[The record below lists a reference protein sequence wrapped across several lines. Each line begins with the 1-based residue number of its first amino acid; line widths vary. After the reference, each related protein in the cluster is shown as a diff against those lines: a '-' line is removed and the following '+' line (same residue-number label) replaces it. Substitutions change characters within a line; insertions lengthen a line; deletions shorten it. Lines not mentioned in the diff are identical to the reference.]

1 MPRSRFL
8 SFLILLG
15 GMAVVIYVLISL
27 FLPSSRRLIFG
38 VDKHSGSVRLVQQSI
53 TFLPP
58 HRFYRLAFDKREGS
72 AQRDGV
78 IRILSKEEVP
88 VTVAYRLRF
97 GMTSQQI
104 PDARRLVTEGWSA
117 WIRARVTEAVSAV
130 TRQVSIEDLVSPTSE
145 FNSRRDR
152 LRDIVARHL
161 AESGLKVTAFEIERL
176 DVDRVALLKS
186 KRNELRRDAR
196 GFASKVALFAIDG
209 ADWELLQELKDDG
222 RIPNIV
228 ALINGGTTANVQT
241 IQPTVSPMV
250 WTTVATGL
258 PPDRHGVLDF
268 TDRERAGAAVDS
280 YSRRVPAVWDIAEAF
295 GRPTEVVDWWTA
307 WPQTSQSGVIF
318 DVPVLTVPGAIA
330 PAALAARVNGSVVP
344 AATIGYG
351 QIQRFLSVTPAEF
364 QHSISVNEASDP
376 TAIFRSVLAKTWTDH
391 RVAVD
396 LFETQHPTLLMM
408 QYEGT
413 DAVNHLF
420 APFHPPQRE
429 GVSSED
435 YRRYWSA
442 VSNYYSEVDRLIGE
456 WMRALPQDTTVIL
469 MSSYGMKW
477 GKDRPKSPPAGV
489 TALSEHR
496 SPGILIAY
504 GNHIAPSKARR
515 TMSIYDVTPT
525 LLALL
530 GLPAGEEMPGKF
542 QQWMFKDLQAVQG
555 MRVVS
560 YSEFVGDRPTP
571 SSVTADA
578 AAYKADLL
586 AIGHLSDPTRNL
598 TPMLEEADQ
607 PAPAVPISPDKW
619 GLYAY
624 YNNLGI
630 QLKAAGKSK
639 DAVEA
644 LQKATEINPG
654 RATPYL
660 NMAIAMFDKQQYSAA
675 EDAFMNAVQHGL
687 PNAEHYFIDFAALY
701 RKNNLTTRAIILL
714 QKGKQLFPTSYAI
727 SANLGSA
734 LLQADRYSEGVPELE
749 RALGMQ
755 PSSTL
760 VLNDLGLVYAKK
772 NDYGRALDYWNRSLS
787 IDPHQPQIREASNAV
802 GSKL

>member
-1 MPRSRFL
+1 M
-8 SFLILLG
+8 G
-15 GMAVVIYVLISL
+15 VVIYVLISL

-78 IRILSKEEVP
+78 IRILSKEGVP

-97 GMTSQQI
+97 GMTSERI

-130 TRQVSIEDLVSPTSE
+130 TRQIPIEELVSPISE
-145 FNSRRDR
+145 FNSRHDR

-176 DVDRVALLKS
+176 DVDRAALLKS
-186 KRNELRRDAR
+186 KRNELRREAR
-196 GFASKVALFAIDG
+196 GFASRVAVFAIDG
-209 ADWELLQELKDDG
+209 ADWELLEELKDDG

-250 WTTVATGL
+250 WTSVATGL
-258 PPDRHGVLDF
+258 PPDRHGVIDF
-268 TDRERAGAAVDS
+268 TDRERTNVPVDG
-280 YSRRVPAVWDIAEAF
+280 YSRHVPAVWDIAEAF
-295 GRPTEVVDWWTA
+295 RRPTEVVDWWTA
-307 WPQTSQSGVIF
+307 WPSTSPTGIVF
-318 DVPVLTVPGAIA
+318 DMPVLTVPNAVW
-330 PAALAARVNGSVVP
+330 PPALASRVNASVVP
-344 AATIGYG
+344 PATIGFG
-351 QIQRFLSVTPAEF
+351 QVQRFLTVTPAEF
-364 QHSISVNEASDP
+364 QHSISVNETSDP

-396 LFETQHPTLLMM
+396 LYETEHPTLVMM

-435 YRRYWSA
+435 YRRYWGG
-442 VSNYYSEVDRLIGE
+442 VSNYYSEIDRLIGE

-469 MSSYGMKW
+469 MSAYGMRW
-477 GKDRPKSPPAGV
+477 GKDRPKTAPRGV
-489 TALSEHR
+489 AALSDHR
-496 SPGILIAY
+496 SPGIFIAY
-504 GNHIAPSKARR
+504 GNHIVPSKVRR
-515 TMSIYDVTPT
+515 TMSVYDVAPT

-530 GLPAGEEMPGKF
+530 GLPAAEEMPGKF
-542 QQWMFKDLQAVQG
+542 QAWMFKDVQPVQG

-560 YSEFVGDRPTP
+560 YAEFVGDHPAPT
-571 SSVTADA
+571 SVTADPSAFKA
-578 AAYKADLL
+578 ALL
-586 AIGHLSDPTRNL
+586 AVGHLSDPTRNL

-607 PAPAVPISPDKW
+607 PAPASPISPEKW

-624 YNNLGI
+624 DNNLGV
-630 QLKAAGKSK
+630 QLKAQGKSK
-639 DAVEA
+639 EA
-644 LQKATEINPG
+644 IEAFQKAVEINPG
-654 RATPYL
+654 RPTPYL

-687 PNAEHYFIDFAALY
+687 PNAERYFIDFAALY
-701 RKNNLTTRAIILL
+701 RQNNLTTRAILLL
-714 QKGKQLFPTSYAI
+714 QKGKQLFPTSYSIA
-727 SANLGSA
+727 ANLGSA

-760 VLNDLGLVYAKK
+760 VLNDLGLVYVKK

-787 IDPHQPQIREASNAV
+787 IEPHQPQIREASNAV
-802 GSKL
+802 RSRL

>member
-1 MPRSRFL
+1 M
-8 SFLILLG
+8 G
-15 GMAVVIYVLISL
+15 VVIYVLISL

-97 GMTSQQI
+97 GMTSERI

-176 DVDRVALLKS
+176 DVDRAALLKR

-209 ADWELLQELKDDG
+209 ADWELLEELKDDG

-258 PPDRHGVLDF
+258 PPDRHGVIDF
-268 TDRERAGAAVDS
+268 TDRERTNTPVDG
-280 YSRRVPAVWDIAEAF
+280 YSRHVPAVWDIAEAF

-307 WPQTSQSGVIF
+307 WPPTSQAGVVF
-318 DVPVLTVPGAIA
+318 DTPVLTTPSAIW
-330 PAALAARVNGSVVP
+330 PQALAARVTASVVP

-351 QIQRFLSVTPAEF
+351 QVQRFVSVTPAEF
-364 QHSISVNEASDP
+364 QRSISVSEASDP

-391 RVAVD
+391 RVGVD
-396 LFETQHPTLLMM
+396 LYESQHPTLLMM

-429 GVSSED
+429 GVSAED
-435 YRRYWSA
+435 YRRYWGA

-456 WMRALPQDTTVIL
+456 WMRTLPQDTTVIL
-469 MSSYGMKW
+469 MSSYGMRW
-477 GKDRPKSPPAGV
+477 GKDRPKTAPAGV
-489 TALSEHR
+489 AALSDHR

-504 GNHIAPSKARR
+504 GNHIAPSKARH
-515 TMSIYDVTPT
+515 TMSVYDVTPT

-530 GLPAGEEMPGKF
+530 GLPAGQEMPGRF
-542 QQWMFKDLQAVQG
+542 QQWMFKDVQPVQG
-555 MRVVS
+555 VRVVS
-560 YSEFVGDRPTP
+560 YSEFVGDRPVPT
-571 SSVTADA
+571 SVNPDPV
-578 AAYKADLL
+578 AYKADLL
-586 AIGHLSDPTRNL
+586 AVGHLSDPTRNL

-607 PAPAVPISPDKW
+607 PARAAPVSPEKW

-624 YNNLGI
+624 YNNLGV
-630 QLKAAGKSK
+630 QLKAQGKSK

-644 LQKATEINPG
+644 FQKALDINPG

-660 NMAIAMFDKQQYSAA
+660 NIAIAMFDKQQYSAA

-701 RKNNLTTRAIILL
+701 RKNSLTTRAIILL

-727 SANLGSA
+727 AANLGSA
-734 LLQADRYSEGVPELE
+734 LLQADRFNEGVPELE

-755 PSSTL
+755 PASTL
-760 VLNDLGLVYAKK
+760 VLNDLGLVYVKK

-787 IDPHQPQIREASNAV
+787 IEPHQPQIREASNAV
-802 GSKL
+802 RSRL